1 MPAEVGSPVRK
12 NDSILKSNG
21 NSTQSWVVVNPF
33 AIATNVRKMFITDN
47 NTIESIFDPLDFT
60 QGTTGGSSDLI
71 ALTNPSTGA
80 TIQYFFRSDVQKWRI
95 TTNRS
100 GPDQNGVIIANRSII
115 QFTRILA
122 GSKTITLKGTAR
134 VSIYQ

>member
-1 MPAEVGSPVRK
+1 MPAVVGSPVRK
-12 NDSILKSNG
+12 NDSILKANG
-21 NSTQSWVVVNPF
+21 KTTQSWVVVNPF
-33 AIATNVRKMFITDN
+33 SDTTNRRKMFVTDN
-47 NTIESIFDPLDFT
+47 NTIETIFDPLDFA
-60 QGTTGGSSDLI
+60 QGSSSGSADIITLV
-71 ALTNPSTGA
+71 NPSTGA
-80 TIQYFFRSDVQKWRI
+80 SISYFFRSDVQKWRI

-115 QFTRILA
+115 LFSKITA

>member
-1 MPAEVGSPVRK
+1 MPAVVGSPVKK

-33 AIATNVRKMFITDN
+33 AIATNRRKMFITDN
-47 NTIESIFDPLDFT
+47 NTIESIFNPLDFT
-60 QGTTGGSSDLI
+60 QGSTSGSSDVI
-71 ALTNPSTGA
+71 VLTNPSTGA
-80 TIQYFFRSDVQKWRI
+80 TLSYFFKIDVQKWRL
-95 TTNRS
+95 TTNRN
-100 GPDQNGVIIANRSII
+100 GPDQNDVIIANRSII
-115 QFTRILA
+115 QFNRVLS